1 MNPPQASPS
10 RVRSVLS
17 FKLAALHLTASMGRL
32 ALTIVAVA
40 VGVSLVVAVQLM
52 NGDVLA
58 AFLETVDGLSGRSA
72 LTIGAGESFTFSERV
87 VERVAG
93 IPGVRLAVP
102 LVRSVAFPDDGSGE
116 LLTVLGVDLA
126 NEAAVRAYHD
136 GDRPEEVVSDL
147 LGFLSQPDSIIV
159 GRQWASSHGL
169 SVGDQVALVTPTGR
183 RAFTVRGLVEP
194 RGLASTLAGRVV
206 VMDLYAAERAFTAD
220 GQISQIDLVLDE
232 DADVGRVQGA
242 VAAILP
248 PGLSAQEPAVRRD
261 VIRDSVRGF
270 QAMMMAFALLAVLAG
285 FVICYSRLRT
295 LFDARTWEVGL
306 YRAVGLRQSV
316 VFVEL
321 LKEAAIIG
329 VLGVVIGVP
338 LGIAVAW
345 YAFPFL
351 ATATALNFC
360 QPVPAARGT
369 LQASG
374 IALGVIVG
382 ILAAVL
388 AAVLPGLRLA
398 RTQPVDALRLRGRAM
413 APLGVR
419 ARLLLAAAALL
430 VTLTLTAAEQ
440 VWQVS
445 WLGGFVTTLLVLAV
459 VALAPPLV
467 VHGSRVLGLAFGSL
481 FGPVGRL
488 AAAEVRDQAGRTSLA
503 VATLG
508 LGLGSVLL
516 FGILGWSFER
526 SLIAQLGARFRAHLI
541 VNSAFVSGGWTA
553 APLRDEIVDEVGAV
567 PGVALAAGQHLAQID
582 YGGGMISLF
591 SYDASCFTDQ
601 RVCQWPLRHGALPEA
616 LVQVATGEGVLLS
629 SSIAKEHALAPGDV
643 ITLPSPT
650 GPQELR
656 VVGIAA
662 HEPAHAVVMSR
673 ERYRRGW
680 NDADVTWIHV
690 VLDRPEDEAA
700 VAAAIAAR
708 LGGRYRVQVRT
719 VRDFLA
725 YLAGAARQA
734 FSSLYVMEAVT
745 LLLVLFGIGDALA
758 ASVLERSRQ
767 FALLHAVGVR
777 PSRLASLVLL
787 EGAGIAI
794 LGIVLAAATGVALS
808 LFWVRVQFPALLGW
822 NLDYSF
828 PGTFVATAAFLSLL
842 LCIVGSMG
850 PSLRAARLSVP
861 QALRDE

>member
-1 MNPPQASPS
+1 MT
-10 RVRSVLS
+10 RLRSLLS

-52 NGDVLA
+52 NGGVLA
-58 AFLETVDGLSGRSA
+58 SFLDTVDGLAGRA
-72 LTIGAGESFTFSERV
+72 GLTIGGGAGFTFSEHV
-87 VERVAG
+87 VDRVAG
-93 IPGVRLAVP
+93 VPGVRLAVP
-102 LVRSVAFPDDGSGE
+102 LVRSVAFPDDASGE

-126 NEAAVRAYHD
+126 NEAAVRVYHD
-136 GDRPEEVVSDL
+136 GDRPEAVVDDL
-147 LGFLSQPDSIIV
+147 LGFLGQPDSIIV

-183 RAFTVRGLVEP
+183 RAFTVRGIVEP
-194 RGLASTLAGRVV
+194 RGLAATLAGRVV
-206 VMDLYAAERAFTAD
+206 VMDLYAAQRAFTAD
-220 GQISQIDLVLDE
+220 GQISQIDLVVDPA
-232 DADVGRVQGA
+232 ADMDRVRGA
-242 VAAILP
+242 VAAVLP
-248 PGLSAQEPAVRRD
+248 PGLVVEEPAVRRD
-261 VIRDSVRGF
+261 VIRGSVRGF
-270 QAMMMAFALLAVLAG
+270 QAMMLAFALLAVLAG

-306 YRAVGLRQSV
+306 FRAVGLRQSV

-329 VLGVVIGVP
+329 VLGVAIGVP

-351 ATATALNFC
+351 ATATALNFG

-369 LQASG
+369 LQLSG
-374 IALGVIVG
+374 IALGVVVG
-382 ILAAVL
+382 ILAAIL

-413 APLGVR
+413 APLGTR
-419 ARLLLAAAALL
+419 TRLLLASAAVLATLALT
-430 VTLTLTAAEQ
+430 VAEQ
-440 VWQVS
+440 LWQIS
-445 WLGGFVTTLLVLAV
+445 WLGGFVTILLVLAV

-467 VHGSRVLGLAFGSL
+467 VHGSRVLGLAFGLL

-526 SLIAQLGARFRAHLI
+526 SLIAQLGARFQANLI

-553 APLRDEIVDEVGAV
+553 APVRDEIVGEVSAI
-567 PGVALAAGQHLAQID
+567 PGVAVAAGQHIAQID
-582 YGGGMISLF
+582 YRGGMISLF
-591 SYDASCFTDQ
+591 SYDASCFADA
-601 RVCQWPLRHGALPEA
+601 RVCQWPLRGGALPGA
-616 LVQVATGEGVLLS
+616 LERVAAGDGVLVS
-629 SSIAKEHALAPGDV
+629 ASIAKEHSLAPGDM

-656 VVGIAA
+656 VEGVAA
-662 HEPAHAVVMSR
+662 QEPAHAVVMSR
-673 ERYRRGW
+673 ERYRHAW
-680 NDADVTWIHV
+680 NDDNVTWVHV
-690 VLDRPEDEAA
+690 LVDRTADESV
-700 VAAAIAAR
+700 VAAAIAR
-708 LGGRYRVQVRT
+708 QLGERYRVQVRT
-719 VRDFLA
+719 MRDFLA

-734 FSSLYVMEAVT
+734 FSALYVMEAVT

-758 ASVLERSRQ
+758 ASVLERTRQ

-777 PSRLASLVLL
+777 PTRLASLVLL

-794 LGIVLAAATGVALS
+794 LGIALAAVTGLALS

-828 PGTFVATAAFLSLL
+828 PTTFVAMAASLAL
-842 LCIVGSMG
+842 ILCILGSTG